1 MTAVHG
7 ISDPKYVSRQ
17 YRDASNLNVRLR
29 LHQEFSTNPQGWHRW
44 LFEQIQLPRP
54 CRVLELGCGTGS
66 LWAENQDRLP
76 EGAEITLSDLSAG
89 MVTQAQENLRSV
101 RTNFGF
107 AGLDAQSIPF
117 QQGTFDVVI
126 ASHMLYHVPDRE
138 KALGEITRVL
148 KPDGVFYAST
158 VGLDHLKELKE
169 LAARFDEDLLFWGQM
184 PADSFHLGSGAQ
196 LSRFFAQV
204 SVQRYPDSLVVTD
217 APLLT
222 AYMLSGRIDLSAD
235 RQEAL
240 AAFVAREME
249 AHGGQIVITKDSGV
263 FAARGSL
270 HA

>member
-1 MTAVHG
+1 M
-7 ISDPKYVSRQ
+7 
-17 YRDASNLNVRLR
+17 RLR

-76 EGAEITLSDLSAG
+76 QGAEITLSDLSAG
-89 MVTQAQENLRSV
+89 MVTQAQENLRSM
-101 RTNFGF
+101 RSNFGF

-138 KALGEITRVL
+138 KALGEIARVL
-148 KPDGVFYAST
+148 KPEGRFYAST
-158 VGLDHLKELKE
+158 TGLDHLKELKE
-169 LAARFDEDLLFWGQM
+169 LVARFDEALLFWGQM
-184 PADSFHLGSGAQ
+184 PAESFHLGSGAQ

-217 APLLT
+217 ASLLT
-222 AYMLSGRIDLSAD
+222 AYMLSGRIDLSAE